1 MRQVWF
7 NRMDYRAILE
17 VGLGLLALGIAVTG
31 GLIGIIWAMLRRT
44 MENDK
49 AFLADKIDAGITAT
63 KAQIIK
69 SDEEI
74 DRLRIVRHED
84 RDNISTLLS
93 AVGVLNNDYKDM
105 VAQLLEDNREFRAS
119 LVNRVGK

>member
-1 MRQVWF
+1 
-7 NRMDYRAILE
+7 MDYRAILE

-44 MENDK
+44 MESDK
-49 AFLADKIDAGITAT
+49 AFLADKIDAGIAAT

-69 SDEEI
+69 SNEEI